1 MFPIEFD
8 KSQTSD
14 SQLSLSIGALKVVV
28 KADQTDLCF
37 RFTSS
42 LDDQFFIDRRVMTFS
57 DISFETNDDKIE
69 WEQTNSC
76 PKVNVY
82 FATYGH
88 IHFNVTHE
96 GVIIDIWDEKTD
108 ADGTVDSIALEWSD
122 FMPEEDGKSLDG

>member
-14 SQLSLSIGALKVVV
+14 RKLSLSIGTLKVQVE
-28 KADQTDLCF
+28 ADQTDLCF
-37 RFTSS
+37 RFTSI
-42 LDDQFFIDRRVMTFS
+42 LDDQFFLDRRVMTFS
-57 DISFETNDDKIE
+57 DISFEIGDKIE

-122 FMPEEDGKSLDG
+122 FMPEEDVERLDG

>member
-14 SQLSLSIGALKVVV
+14 RKLSLSIGTLKVQVE
-28 KADQTDLCF
+28 ADQTDLCF
-37 RFTSS
+37 RFTSTT
-42 LDDQFFIDRRVMTFS
+42 DDQFFLDRRVMTFS
-57 DISFETNDDKIE
+57 DISFEIGDKIE

-122 FMPEEDGKSLDG
+122 FMPEEDVERLDG